1 MGREDRESQ
10 RKTQTHRVAG
20 RRGSDACRR
29 CWEALFPTSF
39 GQPSSDPW
47 SSLGLPALSLDT
59 VLGSK
64 THPPSPTHHSAA
76 GSEPDSAEGFFI
88 FYEHMAPPECGNTGK
103 APQSLWGS
111 FIRSFIFVPSTVLG
125 SGASAGNRAE
135 GVSAS
140 VVLTTCQGT
149 LGSGVIEVEAASLW
163 TVAPRGCLGYRVP
176 SSPGA

>member
-64 THPPSPTHHSAA
+64 THPHPQLTIQLLALNQLQLRGSSSSMSTWLHLSAA
-76 GSEPDSAEGFFI
+76 TQAKPL
-88 FYEHMAPPECGNTGK
+88 
-103 APQSLWGS
+103 SL
-111 FIRSFIFVPSTVLG
+111 
-125 SGASAGNRAE
+125 SGAHSF
-135 GVSAS
+135 VHSF
-140 VVLTTCQGT
+140 LCQAQCWAVG
-149 LGSGVIEVEAASLW
+149 LQQGIGQRGSLPPW
-163 TVAPRGCLGYRVP
+163 CLPPVREP
-176 SSPGA
+176 WDLE